1 VGEIAQA
8 SHEQRQGIDQVNSAL
23 TQMDQVTQKNAA
35 SAEETASSSEQLH
48 AQSDN
53 LKFLVQELEQMVWGQ
68 HRMPLSISAYKG

>member
-1 VGEIAQA
+1 
-8 SHEQRQGIDQVNSAL
+8 
-23 TQMDQVTQKNAA
+23 MDQVTQKNAA